1 MASAGYRPNPIVL
14 PGGRGRSLSAAKSSR
29 VAVIDIGSN
38 SIRLV
43 VYDRLRRVP
52 SPIFNEK
59 VLCGLGRGLA
69 ATGRLNPEG
78 VRRAMANLARFRALL
93 EGMQVDQVDV
103 LATAAVR
110 EAADRAAFVD
120 EVRRKIGLEIQVIS
134 GSEEARLSALGVLS
148 GLPEA
153 DGVIGDLGGGSL
165 ELVGVDR
172 GVVGKQMTL
181 PLGPFRLMD
190 SAEPLDVL
198 RAQVADMVAAQT
210 WLSAYRGRT
219 FYPVGGNW
227 RAIAKVHMAAQAD
240 VIHIIQNYAV
250 RGDELTDLVSL
261 LARQGK
267 ASLERIRGLSKRRV
281 DMIGY
286 AALAMEGV
294 LRTLKPKEVVFSAYG
309 LREGHLFDLL
319 PEDQREEDPL
329 LHSAEDLARS
339 VDRFGDA
346 QQIMQWTDGV
356 MQDETAEETR
366 LRHAACLLSDIAWME
381 HPDYRAE
388 HAFLR
393 TLRMP
398 LAGITHDQRAWL
410 AAAQFVRYGGNID
423 AKLIATAVANMS
435 ESQRQRAEQVGH
447 LLRLGH
453 TITGGASSLLAQ
465 TRLMREPDSLTLY
478 LFDGAK
484 ALDGEVLQR
493 RLDSVGKI
501 LGQPTAIRLER
512 PVSTVEAAEAVS

>member
-1 MASAGYRPNPIVL
+1 MASAGYRPTPIAL
-14 PGGRGRSLSAAKSSR
+14 PGGRGRSAMPPKASR

-69 ATGRLNPEG
+69 STGRLNPEG
-78 VRRAMANLARFRALL
+78 VRRAMANLTRFRSLL

-110 EAADRAAFVD
+110 DATDRAAFVD
-120 EVRRKIGLEIQVIS
+120 EVRRKIGLDIQVIS

-148 GLPEA
+148 GVPEA

-165 ELVGVDR
+165 ELVGVDT
-172 GVVGKQMTL
+172 GVVGRQTTL

-190 SAEPLDVL
+190 SGESLDAM
-198 RAQVADMVAAQT
+198 RTRVADTVAGQT
-210 WLSAYRGRT
+210 WLSGYRGRT

-227 RAIAKVHMAAQAD
+227 RAIAKVHMAAQAN
-240 VIHIIQNYAV
+240 VIHIIQNYTV
-250 RGDELTDLVSL
+250 PGEELTQLVGL

-267 ASLERIRGLSKRRV
+267 SSLERIRGLSKRRV
-281 DMIGY
+281 DMIAY

-294 LRTLKPKEVVFSAYG
+294 LNVLKPRQVVFSAYG

-319 PEDQREEDPL
+319 PEDQRDEDPL
-329 LHSAEDLARS
+329 LHSAEEVARS

-346 QQIMQWTDGV
+346 QQIMAWTSGV
-356 MQDETAEETR
+356 LEEEGPAERR
-366 LRHAACLLSDIAWME
+366 LREAACLLSDIAWME

-388 HAFLR
+388 HAFMR

-398 LAGITHDQRAWL
+398 LAGIAHDERAWL
-410 AAAQFVRYGGNID
+410 AATNFIRYGGNVE

-435 ESQRQRAEQVGH
+435 DAQKARAESIGT

-453 TITGGASSLLAQ
+453 TITGGASSLLSR
-465 TRLMREPDSLTLY
+465 TELRRTDDRLTLY
-478 LFDGAK
+478 LFDGAE

-493 RLDSVGKI
+493 RLESVGKI
-501 LGQPTAIRLER
+501 LSLPTDIALDRPPAIER
-512 PVSTVEAAEAVS
+512 ARQAVS